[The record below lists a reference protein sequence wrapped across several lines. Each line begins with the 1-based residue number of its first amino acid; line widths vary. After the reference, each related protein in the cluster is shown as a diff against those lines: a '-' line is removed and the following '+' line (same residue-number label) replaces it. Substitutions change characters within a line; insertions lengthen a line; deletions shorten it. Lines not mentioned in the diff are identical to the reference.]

1 MDRIIIREVD
11 NTSNVESLS
20 SYDVAYVPGFAG
32 PVGEGGIDTTKYRVP
47 TLVTD
52 KYDFIKKFGTD
63 APRFSSAQ
71 AYPTEFPIEAIKW
84 GDNVGA
90 YTEIQTND
98 FISIQE
104 IVESTYYTAVE
115 NQIDSIG
122 ENTTYYQ
129 CTHEAATETEPA
141 HYHLERIEGDTADVI
156 KNTVN
161 QFIGGFIANT
171 DETPK
176 AGTTYYIQDSQTG
189 VYSVW
194 NPEWATVA
202 EGVNYYIYDSGAKTY
217 TQIDR
222 TTQTTPEIKTY
233 QQGKFKV
240 AEEFVSGSVYE
251 LNTNDGII
259 TYTLSEDTTEDE
271 SKTYYAIDGN
281 LTDWAPSF
289 ESGVTYFVYNEGHKY
304 PVYMSTV
311 NPSTIDGG
319 WYVLVDT
326 AYEATANTFIEDDV
340 QYYFHRDGVPAM
352 FEANDAD
359 PGWRYAYTLLSMGM
373 PVYFEQMNS
382 SEEDIN
388 VNSMYSGLNARFIGV
403 GSVEDNKQVGYLD
416 PDYSFDNMGDYS
428 VKFITTGGYPIFEYA
443 NNAIAEQMLDL
454 AKVRGD
460 ATALIDHT
468 DNPDRP
474 LTYYENNS
482 VIYSMRQSSLSADDV
497 TASHG
502 AMFTPWYVC
511 THPAV
516 ALSSTSQTLPNTH
529 MPASLAY
536 LTALANQVQNYNPW
550 LAVSGVTRGRVPYC
564 DSLCTNHP
572 LTNNIADTY
581 QVLPSDTIS
590 SGAAVS
596 INPITYIRNYGNCIW
611 GNRTLRNNANG
622 TKASSFLN
630 IRSAVNDIKKRLF
643 EASQQ
648 LLFEQNT
655 DVLWLNFKSL
665 ITPLLETMKT
675 DYIINEYALTRLT
688 VDPNTGQAVPAYKV
702 LAVIRI
708 QPINSVEVFDLT
720 VYLEN
725 VEGETLIQLDTN
737 E

>member
-222 TTQTTPEIKTY
+222 TTQITPEIKTY

-259 TYTLSEDTTEDE
+259 TYTLSE
-271 SKTYYAIDGN
+271 
-281 LTDWAPSF
+281 
-289 ESGVTYFVYNEGHKY
+289 
-304 PVYMSTV
+304 
-311 NPSTIDGG
+311 
-319 WYVLVDT
+319 
-326 AYEATANTFIEDDV
+326 
-340 QYYFHRDGVPAM
+340 
-352 FEANDAD
+352 
-359 PGWRYAYTLLSMGM
+359 
-373 PVYFEQMNS
+373 
-382 SEEDIN
+382 
-388 VNSMYSGLNARFIGV
+388 
-403 GSVEDNKQVGYLD
+403 
-416 PDYSFDNMGDYS
+416 
-428 VKFITTGGYPIFEYA
+428 
-443 NNAIAEQMLDL
+443 
-454 AKVRGD
+454 
-460 ATALIDHT
+460 
-468 DNPDRP
+468 
-474 LTYYENNS
+474 
-482 VIYSMRQSSLSADDV
+482 
-497 TASHG
+497 
-502 AMFTPWYVC
+502 
-511 THPAV
+511 
-516 ALSSTSQTLPNTH
+516 LP
-529 MPASLAY
+529 
-536 LTALANQVQNYNPW
+536 
-550 LAVSGVTRGRVPYC
+550 
-564 DSLCTNHP
+564 
-572 LTNNIADTY
+572 
-581 QVLPSDTIS
+581 
-590 SGAAVS
+590 
-596 INPITYIRNYGNCIW
+596 
-611 GNRTLRNNANG
+611 
-622 TKASSFLN
+622 F
-630 IRSAVNDIKKRLF
+630 
-643 EASQQ
+643 
-648 LLFEQNT
+648 
-655 DVLWLNFKSL
+655 
-665 ITPLLETMKT
+665 
-675 DYIINEYALTRLT
+675 
-688 VDPNTGQAVPAYKV
+688 
-702 LAVIRI
+702 
-708 QPINSVEVFDLT
+708 
-720 VYLEN
+720 
-725 VEGETLIQLDTN
+725 
-737 E
+737 